1 MGHIRRGN
9 GGLET
14 TTGGDKMNANQ
25 QALEALIEASNL
37 FDNYPQL
44 YEMIGTYQV
53 VQDAI
58 NRLMKEVTA

>member
-1 MGHIRRGN
+1 
-9 GGLET
+9 
-14 TTGGDKMNANQ
+14 MNANQ

-53 VQDAI
+53 IQDAI
-58 NRLMKEVTA
+58 NQLMKEVTA